1 MNLTVGGVLEATGGR
16 LIQGS
21 PDAPLF
27 GVSTDSRSVGPR
39 ELFIALC
46 GERFD
51 GHQFVAASLAA
62 GAGAVLVSRWPLGG
76 EDGSAGASPS
86 PAASSSA
93 AVILVGDTLA
103 AYGALASWWR
113 KHLPARIVA
122 ISGSNGKTT
131 TKDMTAHLLEAI
143 GPTVRSEANH
153 NNHIGVPETLLRIRP
168 HHAFAV
174 VEMGTNHPG
183 ELERLAA
190 VATPNVAVITNVGP
204 SHTEAFG
211 SIRGVAAEKA
221 RILDFRA
228 GPHLAVLHADDPWSR
243 RIAARHKGPKTTF
256 GLSADAVWRAEAVW
270 AESDSIRFI
279 LAGRPKPF
287 TVPVCGRHQVPNC
300 LAAIAVA
307 DAMGLSPEQ
316 AAERFLTFRPPK
328 WRMDFRRIGD
338 LALIVDCY
346 NANPASMKAA
356 IEDLSRRA
364 VPGRRVAMF
373 GDMLELGR
381 GSAAA
386 HKRLGRLAA
395 EAGFDVLC
403 VVGQKAA
410 LVGQAAL
417 THGMSADSVYWTEDR
432 ARAAEWLCAR
442 LLPNDTVLLKG
453 SRGVKLEEAGEAIE
467 AWARVHACPRPA
479 FDHGLPASAG
489 G

>member
-1 MNLTVGGVLEATGGR
+1 MDLTVGRVLEATRGR

-21 PDAPLF
+21 PDTPLF

-39 ELFIALC
+39 ELFIALR
-46 GERFD
+46 GERYD

-62 GAGAVLVSRWPLGG
+62 GAAAVLVSTWPL
-76 EDGSAGASPS
+76 DLPTDR
-86 PAASSSA
+86 
-93 AVILVGDTLA
+93 AVVLVDDTLA
-103 AYGALASWWR
+103 AYGALAFWWR
-113 KHLPARIVA
+113 SHLPARIVA
-122 ISGSNGKTT
+122 VTGSNGKTT
-131 TKDMTAHLLEAI
+131 TKEMIAHLLEAL

-153 NNHIGVPETLLRIRP
+153 NNHIGVPETLLRLRP

-190 VATPNVAVITNVGP
+190 VATPNVAVITNIGP
-204 SHTEAFG
+204 SHLEAFG
-211 SIRGVAAEKA
+211 SVRGVATEKA

-228 GPHLAVLHADDPWSR
+228 ADHLAVLHADDPWSR

-256 GLSADAVWRAEAVW
+256 GLSADATWRAEAMG

-287 TVPVCGRHQVPNC
+287 TVPVYGRHQVSNC
-300 LAAIAVA
+300 LAAVAVA
-307 DAMGLSPEQ
+307 DAMGMSPEQ
-316 AAERFLTFRPPK
+316 AAERFLTFSPPK

-338 LALIVDCY
+338 LTLIVDCY

-356 IEDLSRRA
+356 IEDLSRRT

-381 GSAAA
+381 GSTAA
-386 HKRLGRLAA
+386 HKRLGSLVAA
-395 EAGFDVLC
+395 GGFDVLC

-410 LVGQAAL
+410 LVAQAAL
-417 THGMSADSVYWTEDR
+417 AYGMSACSVYWAEHR
-432 ARAAEWLCAR
+432 PLAAEWLCAR
-442 LLPNDTVLLKG
+442 LRPNDTVLLKG
-453 SRGVKLEEAGEAIE
+453 SRGVRLEEVAEAIE
-467 AWARVHACPRPA
+467 AWARVHACVRPGQYLA
-479 FDHGLPASAG
+479 SPGLANGLSASAG